1 VHRFDEDHVV
11 RFGVAL
17 IATKSVNVGL
27 EEFRGAL
34 EEFGAHVGEGL
45 PLTARVAVH
54 GDHDPFEDGVWGRC
68 QDARIDGV
76 VDFRFEGEE
85 PSAGLLEH
93 LDAARDAL
101 GPAVARG
108 RSTAV
113 AGQAHLLVDKAP
125 TSPWSLVCA
134 VRRDPAS
141 DGQELRRWW
150 TREHSVWMR
159 PYFARSS
166 QRFEVILGDDELT
179 RLVCATL
186 RVGGARYEF
195 FEHHTF
201 TDWDAFEGTFSGETN
216 ALALK
221 DEFGHLD
228 AERGMRV
235 GWLAQQHSD
244 AA

>member
-1 VHRFDEDHVV
+1 MHPFSDDHVV

-17 IATKSVNVGL
+17 VATKSAAAEA
-27 EEFRGAL
+27 EEFLGAL
-34 EEFGAHVGEGL
+34 EEFAARAGAGL
-45 PLTARVAVH
+45 PATARVAVH

-68 QDARIDGV
+68 QDGRVDGV
-76 VDFRFEGEE
+76 VDFRFDAQE
-85 PSAGLLEH
+85 PPTDLLEH
-93 LDAARDAL
+93 LAAARDAL

-108 RSTAV
+108 RSTAI
-113 AGQAHLLVDKAP
+113 AGDAHLLVDQAA

-141 DGQELRRWW
+141 DDAELRRWW

-166 QRFEVILGDDELT
+166 QRFEVILADGETT

-186 RVGGARYEF
+186 GVGGARYEF

-201 TDWDAFEGTFSGETN
+201 ADWEAFEGTFSGETN

-221 DEFGHLD
+221 DELGHLD

-235 GWLAQQHSD
+235 GWLAQHH
-244 AA
+244 A